1 MRMPEVRAQGAQPA
15 PFHYSEFRFTD
26 AARVAA
32 IVRAFP
38 LALVVSE
45 CNGMAYAS
53 HIPLMWPEASSQLL
67 GHTDARNPQFCAAGS
82 VDARIFFC
90 GPQSYVPTDA
100 YVTRQLPTW
109 NYVAV
114 HLSARIDV
122 LNAPAAKLDILAQ
135 MAAVLDG
142 PQAAPAFAG
151 QEERVRQLLSNITGL
166 RVHIQHQ
173 EARIKLSQDKSPED
187 QRAALDHLLAMQG
200 AGARSFLE
208 SLMDGIT
215 GGENETPGAAA
226 PRAGPSM

>member
-1 MRMPEVRAQGAQPA
+1 MREDKAQGAQPA
-15 PFHYSEFRFTD
+15 PFHYPAFRFTD

-45 CNGMAYAS
+45 SDGVAYAS
-53 HIPLMWPEASSQLL
+53 HIPLMWPEASSQLV
-67 GHTDARNPQFCAAGS
+67 GHTDARNPQFCGVDS
-82 VDARIFFC
+82 VDARLFFC

-109 NYVAV
+109 NYVSA
-114 HLSARIDV
+114 HLTARIDV
-122 LNAPAAKLDILAQ
+122 VNAPAAKLDILAQ
-135 MAAVLDG
+135 MAALLDG
-142 PQAAPAFAG
+142 SEVAPAFAG

-166 RVHIQHQ
+166 RIHIQHQ

-200 AGARSFLE
+200 VGARSFLE
-208 SLMDGIT
+208 SLMDGT
-215 GGENETPGAAA
+215 AGGENKTPGAAA
-226 PRAGPSM
+226 RRAGPTM